1 MKTINTSPISGMQ
14 ELLPA
19 RQAIFDQMKNE
30 IARVYHLHGFEAI
43 ETPVI
48 DRTDILLAKAGGD
61 TEKQIYKV
69 VKTKEASE
77 GSDQALRF
85 DHTVPLARYVV
96 EHESNLTFPFR
107 ATQIGRNF
115 RGERA
120 QKGRFREFYQCD
132 MDIIGRNNL
141 PLAYDAEVLL
151 TFLDAAK
158 AILSEKVVIRVGN
171 RKLLTGLV
179 SALGLKEKLP
189 VISSII
195 DHAEKVAPEKT
206 AQALIEEGL
215 SEAQKSKIEQFMQIS
230 GTRDEA
236 LIKLQALEIQDPVFE
251 EGLHELNEVLRLAEA
266 GILENDDPRD
276 DDAII
281 ADMMII
287 RGLDYYTGTVFEG
300 VLPEYKQIGS
310 IGGGGRYEN
319 LTGYFTEQKFP
330 GVGGSIGLT
339 RLFFILQEYN
349 LLRDSD
355 FRPIQYALIP
365 ISVNE
370 QPAALQLA
378 AKLRK
383 NGYSVDLILTDKRL
397 GDRMTHAAKIATS
410 AVVIGENEVKTGE
423 YSAKN
428 LITGETAPLK
438 I

>member
-1 MKTINTSPISGMQ
+1 MKAINTSPISGMQ

-19 RQAIFDQMKNE
+19 RQAIFNQMKNE
-30 IARVYHLHGFEAI
+30 IARVYHLHGFESI

-69 VKTKEASE
+69 VKTAESAD

-96 EHESNLTFPFR
+96 EHESQLTFPFR
-107 ATQIGRNF
+107 ATQTGRNF

-132 MDIIGRNNL
+132 MDIIGRGNL
-141 PLAYDAEVLL
+141 PLSYDAEVLL

-158 AILSEKVVIRVGN
+158 SILSQKILIRVSN

-179 SALGLKEKLP
+179 SGLGIKEKLP
-189 VISSII
+189 QISSII

-206 AQALIEEGL
+206 SAALIEIGL
-215 SEAQKSKIEQFMQIS
+215 SEAEKAKIETFMHIS
-230 GTRDEA
+230 GTREEA
-236 LIKLQALEIQDPVFE
+236 IMRLRGLEISDPIFE
-251 EGLHELNEVLRLAEA
+251 EGIHELDEVLRLAES
-266 GILENDDPRD
+266 GILENDDPHD
-276 DDAII
+276 DEAII

-287 RGLDYYTGTVFEG
+287 RGLDYYTGTVFETI
-300 VLPEYKQIGS
+300 LPDYKQIGS

-339 RLFFILQEYN
+339 RLFYILSEYN
-349 LLRDSD
+349 LLKDED
-355 FRPIQYALIP
+355 FRPISYALIP
-365 ISVNE
+365 ITVNE

-383 NGYSVDLILTDKRL
+383 AGYPTDIILTDKRL

-410 AVVIGENEVKTGE
+410 AVVLGESEVATGD
-423 YSAKN
+423 YMAKN
-428 LITGETAPLK
+428 LLTGEITPLK